1 MGREPLDLEHTMRDS
16 VTKYT
21 IRKGY
26 TETATGREIPLYHVV
41 DRNGLIVDCFSRLRD
56 AKYYRDLWNRGDA
69 WIRNLPRYQP

>member
-1 MGREPLDLEHTMRDS
+1 MSES

-56 AKYYRDLWNRGDA
+56 AKYYRDLWNRDPFNL
-69 WIRNLPRYQP
+69 RNI